1 MLSFETA
8 EVVENQRMWPEE
20 VHVAFGTLADLIEY
34 YHVGLTCR
42 PDPKF
47 SEFLQS
53 GDAFKLENAAV
64 LEERVS
70 FWLVHVENWLQTRGK
85 KDRVEVV
92 HVADNCVRVLRAA
105 KF

>member
-8 EVVENQRMWPEE
+8 AVESPLIWPEE
-20 VHVAFGTLADLIEY
+20 VLVALHTLADLIEY
-34 YHVGLTCR
+34 YHVGLTGR
-42 PDPKF
+42 PEPKF
-47 SEFLQS
+47 SKFLQS
-53 GDAFKLENAAV
+53 GDAFKLESAAV

-70 FWLVHVENWLQTRGK
+70 FWLVHVEKWLQTRGK

>member
-53 GDAFKLENAAV
+53 GDAFKLENAEV
-64 LEERVS
+64 LDRHVT
-70 FWLVHVENWLQTRGK
+70 FWVGHVEKWLQTREN
-85 KDRVEVV
+85 KDAVGLVPA
-92 HVADNCVRVLRAA
+92 ADNCVRVLRAA